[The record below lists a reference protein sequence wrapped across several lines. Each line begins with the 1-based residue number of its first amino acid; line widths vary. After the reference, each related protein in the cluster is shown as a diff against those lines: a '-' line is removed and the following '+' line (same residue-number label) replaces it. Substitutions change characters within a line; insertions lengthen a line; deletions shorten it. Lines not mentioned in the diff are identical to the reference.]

1 MLDSWD
7 IAEKD
12 ESNDAGVSPVAPD
25 AAADPLG
32 ASDADPLGAAE
43 DAAALGDSDAAV
55 VGAAEVAAAVGATDG
70 DGVDAVVHAAVSTM
84 MAPATAATL
93 RMSMWET
100 PPI

>member
-1 MLDSWD
+1 MLDNWD

-12 ESNDAGVSPVAPD
+12 ESNEAGVRPPP
-25 AAADPLG
+25 AAADPEALG

-43 DAAALGDSDAAV
+43 DAAALGEAAAL
-55 VGAAEVAAAVGATDG
+55 GASEVAAAVGATDG

-93 RMSMWET
+93 RMSMCET
-100 PPI
+100 PPT